1 MDKIKKGLGRGLS
14 SLIGETK
21 VEVQKNHIPITD
33 LISIGDCALLYKFYN
48 MDDTSINKLFSK
60 SISSEDSIK
69 NRLKDLNIKTNKIDV
84 DCKDNYLI
92 SKLLYNSL
100 K

>member
-1 MDKIKKGLGRGLS
+1 
-14 SLIGETK
+14 
-21 VEVQKNHIPITD
+21 
-33 LISIGDCALLYKFYN
+33 
-48 MDDTSINKLFSK
+48 MDDTTINKLFSK